1 MPRYWLKE
9 YWRWCNLLFTKARVR
24 KRYSM
29 PRIYIAEIDFQ
40 LIASAMRAKI

>member
-1 MPRYWLKE
+1 
-9 YWRWCNLLFTKARVR
+9 
-24 KRYSM
+24 M